1 MTAKGDNSNNN
12 DEGESDSKG
21 EEPKAIK
28 MAKELQK
35 ERRESEKLD
44 IDPEQVLEEQSKRQ
58 PQSADE

>member
-1 MTAKGDNSNNN
+1 LTDKGDNSNNN
-12 DEGESDSKG
+12 DGESDPKK

-35 ERRESEKLD
+35 EKRESEQLN
-44 IDPEQVLEEQSKRQ
+44 IDPEQVLEEQEKRH

>member
-1 MTAKGDNSNNN
+1 MTDKGDSSNN
-12 DEGESDSKG
+12 SD

-35 ERRESEKLD
+35 EKRESEQVN
-44 IDPEQVLEEQSKRQ
+44 IDPEQVLEEQEKRQ